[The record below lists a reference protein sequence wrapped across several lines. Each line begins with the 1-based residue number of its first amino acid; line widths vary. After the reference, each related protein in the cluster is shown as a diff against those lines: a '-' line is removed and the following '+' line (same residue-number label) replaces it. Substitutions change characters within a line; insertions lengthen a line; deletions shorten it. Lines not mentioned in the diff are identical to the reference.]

1 MSEKKTEE
9 NIKKDSVKSNKGDHG
24 VNKKEDR
31 DQKNEK
37 KSGELNFEEQC
48 REFENKYKRAL
59 ADYQNLLKR
68 TAVEKQDFAKYAN
81 EGIIRDILPVYDN
94 LRISLEHMD
103 DEAKNNGLAEG
114 IKYVVKQFWDALLSN
129 GVSEIE
135 VKNKKFDPME
145 MEAISGKGKKVKKI
159 IKPGY
164 KLNGKVI
171 AAAKV
176 ELE

>member
-1 MSEKKTEE
+1 MSDTNKKENKKQKTNTEE
-9 NIKKDSVKSNKGDHG
+9 NKRD
-24 VNKKEDR
+24 KEHE
-31 DQKNEK
+31 KNEK
-37 KSGELNFEEQC
+37 KSEELNFKEQC

>member
-1 MSEKKTEE
+1 MSDTNKKENKKQKTNTEE
-9 NIKKDSVKSNKGDHG
+9 NKRD
-24 VNKKEDR
+24 KEHE
-31 DQKNEK
+31 KNEK
-37 KSGELNFEEQC
+37 KSGELNIEEQC

-135 VKNKKFDPME
+135 IKDKKFNPME

-171 AAAKV
+171 VAAKV
-176 ELE
+176 ELG